1 MIRVKICGITNAED
15 AACAVEAGA
24 HALGF
29 VFYEKS
35 SRHVLLKTAANI
47 CASLPPFV
55 SKVGVFVNELE
66 RTIEK
71 AAAECGLDTLQFHGD
86 EPPVFCQKFLPKVVK
101 AFRLRSRDD
110 LRALSDYDVDAWLL
124 DAYSPPSHPSK
135 GGFALN
141 QGDSSRSE
149 EGWGGTGK
157 RCDWDLAVEAG
168 KLGRPIILSGGLA
181 PDNVAEAIRKV
192 RPFGVDVS
200 SGVEKSPGQ
209 KDPVKI
215 HAFLQACRE
224 AE

>member
-1 MIRVKICGITNAED
+1 MVRVKICGITRAED
-15 AACAVEAGA
+15 ADCAVEAGA
-24 HALGF
+24 HAFGF

-35 SRHVLLKTAANI
+35 PRFVFLKTAANI

-66 RTIEK
+66 YTIEK
-71 AAAECGLDTLQFHGD
+71 IVAECGLDTLQFHGD
-86 EPPVFCQKFLPKVVK
+86 EPPGFCQKFLPKTIK

-124 DAYSPPSHPSK
+124 DAYSEE
-135 GGFALN
+135 AL
-141 QGDSSRSE
+141 
-149 EGWGGTGK
+149 GGTGK
-157 RCDWDLAVEAG
+157 SFDWNLAVEA
-168 KLGRPIILSGGLA
+168 KKMGRPIILSGGLT
-181 PDNVAEAIRKV
+181 PDNVTEAICKV

-209 KDPVKI
+209 KDPAKI
-215 HAFLQACRE
+215 RAFMEACRK